1 MSTMFTR
8 LAPEQ
13 FTDAAQLDPTAVAV
27 GAGDRELTFAEVDS
41 WSDRVADALIALGA
55 GADAFVVMAMSPS
68 IESFVAVW
76 AVAKTGAS
84 LTSVDPS
91 DLYAPTGRVLSDK
104 RITVGVTSIDGSR
117 SVSTTPAARS
127 GPAFVKVRV
136 KATTLPGE
144 SGSGASTDWPTETST
159 TSKEFR
165 RKAGSPKR

>member
-8 LAPEQ
+8 LAPEH
-13 FTDAAQLDPTAVAV
+13 FTDTAQLDPTGVAVA
-27 GAGDRELTFAEVDS
+27 AGDRELTFAEVDS

-104 RITVGVTSIDGSR
+104 RITVGVTTRAQRRLVPDSINWLVLETDFG
-117 SVSTTPAARS
+117 
-127 GPAFVKVRV
+127 GVRV
-136 KATTLPGE
+136 VDA
-144 SGSGASTDWPTETST
+144 A
-159 TSKEFR
+159 
-165 RKAGSPKR
+165 A